1 MVLVRPPQPLPLLD
15 VPALRPACP
24 LLAPPLPIPPFPP
37 PPLPPPPLLPF
48 VISNSLLRGAPS
60 TKALPPR
67 CVILKRDK
75 AGNSGN
81 VEKLLNHRIG
91 RDRTLAEIFVIPY
104 DPITLARPMTLFPT
118 TLGLTPR
125 VASIPS
131 SDYLTDLLC
140 GHKSV
145 QAALRKG
152 LGDVNFR
159 NLRNYALGR
168 KTTEATRER
177 LLALLRDQETL
188 ELVAEHLRRPEQSAP
203 TQLMQ
208 MGEGAMLLLVTALLG
223 FGGACSHCGKNMI
236 TPEESWWSKQPCVLG
251 PPEYRFLDR
260 LLYVPAGLA
269 HAPALMDGNSP
280 SPTNLRALSAPDRL
294 PSQHWLGI
302 IRQAYSSPDLAHLA
316 VRAGMEPRMTGT
328 LYRVNAGEM
337 LTDAHIDAITQRLGN
352 SQRVERVRKQGRVVR
367 RIAFAVDFL
376 RAAHSG
382 DQELELVPA
391 QKIVHDRL
399 SHLCDDIQ
407 RGLFALERMTKG

>member
-1 MVLVRPPQPLPLLD
+1 MVLGRPPQPLLPLDVSAPLL
-15 VPALRPACP
+15 ACP
-24 LLAPPLPIPPFPP
+24 LLDPPLPIPRLLP
-37 PPLPPPPLLPF
+37 PPLPPLLPF
-48 VISNSLLRGAPS
+48 AILNSLLRGAPS

-67 CVILKRDK
+67 CAMLKPDK

-104 DPITLARPMTLFPT
+104 EPITLARPMTLFPT

-125 VASIPS
+125 VASIPF
-131 SDYLTDLLC
+131 SDYLADLLC

-188 ELVAEHLRRPEQSAP
+188 ELVAEHFRRPEQSAP
-203 TQLMQ
+203 TQLLQ
-208 MGEGAMLLLVTALLG
+208 MGEGAMLLCFTALLG
-223 FGGACSHCGKNMI
+223 LGATYSHCGKNMI
-236 TPEESWWSKQPCVLG
+236 TPQESWWSEQPCVLG

-280 SPTNLRALSAPDRL
+280 SPTNLRTLSAPDRL
-294 PSQHWLGI
+294 PFQHWLGL
-302 IRQAYSSPDLAHLA
+302 IRKAYSSPDLAHLA

-382 DQELELVPA
+382 AQELELVPA

-407 RGLFALERMTKG
+407 RVLFALERTAKK

>member
-1 MVLVRPPQPLPLLD
+1 MVLVRPAQPLALLD
-15 VPALRPACP
+15 GPALRPACP
-24 LLAPPLPIPPFPP
+24 LLAVLLPT

-48 VISNSLLRGAPS
+48 AISNSLRGAPS
-60 TKALPPR
+60 TKAQPPR
-67 CVILKRDK
+67 YAILKPVEAR
-75 AGNSGN
+75 NSGN

-104 DPITLARPMTLFPT
+104 EPITLARPMTLFPK
-118 TLGLTPR
+118 TLDLTPR

-131 SDYLTDLLC
+131 DDYLADLLC
-140 GHKSV
+140 GHRSV
-145 QAALRKG
+145 QAVLRRS

-177 LLALLRDQETL
+177 LVLLLHNQETL
-188 ELVAEHLRRPEQSAP
+188 DLVAEHFRRPEQSAP
-203 TQLMQ
+203 THLLQ
-208 MGEGAMLLLVTALLG
+208 MAEGAMLLLVTAVLG
-223 FGGACSHCGKNMI
+223 FAATCSYCGKNMI
-236 TPEESWWSKQPCVLG
+236 TPEESWWSEQPCVLA

-269 HAPALMDGNSP
+269 HTPALLGGNSP
-280 SPTNLRALSAPDRL
+280 STTSLRTLSAPDQL
-294 PSQHWLGI
+294 PFKHWLGVI
-302 IRQAYSSPDLAHLA
+302 SKAYSSPNLANLA
-316 VRAGMEPRMTGT
+316 ARAGMEPQMTGT

-337 LTDAHIDAITQRLGN
+337 LTELHIHAITQRLGD
-352 SQRVERVRKQGRVVR
+352 SQRVECVRKQGRAAR

-376 RAAHSG
+376 RAAHAG
-382 DQELELVPA
+382 EQELELVQA

-407 RGLFALERMTKG
+407 RVLSALDRTAKV